1 MYLIV
6 GLGNPGNKY
15 EKNRHNVGFM
25 ALDVIADDYGFS
37 DFRSKFQGQYSEGRI
52 GGQKVG
58 LLKPE
63 TYMNESGR
71 SVGAAANFYKVKPEN
86 IFVFHDELDLTP
98 GKMRVRKGGGNA
110 GHNGLKS
117 MQAHLGTPDFW
128 RIRIGIGHPGDKNK
142 VSGYVLSDFAKVD
155 QDWLEKSL
163 PALSKHAELLL
174 QGNDGDYMSKVA
186 MDAK

>member
-25 ALDVIADDYGFS
+25 AMDEIADDYGFS
-37 DFRSKFQGQYSEGRI
+37 DFRNKFQGLYSEGRI

-71 SVGAAANFYKVKPEN
+71 SVQAAAKFYKIDADH
-86 IFVFHDELDLTP
+86 IFVFHDELDLEP

-117 MQAHLGTPDFW
+117 IQAHLGTPDYW
-128 RIRIGIGHPGDKNK
+128 RIRVGIGHPGEKNK

-155 QDWLEKSL
+155 QIWLESLL
-163 PALSKHAELLL
+163 PALSKHTSLLL
-174 QGNDGDYMSKVA
+174 GGNDGDFMSKVA